1 MVPADSEILERSIRI
16 EARPETVYSFFTD
29 PKKMVLWKGTLAE
42 LDPRPGGI
50 YRVEITGDDIAS
62 GEYVELV
69 PYNRIVFT
77 WGWEGEDSPLLPGSS
92 TVEITLVEDHGATL
106 LTLRHLGLPAPLIK
120 THGEGWDHFLPR
132 LQAAAEGRQAQTDAW
147 TM

>member
-50 YRVEITGDDIAS
+50 YRVEITGNDIAR

-106 LTLRHLGLPAPLIK
+106 LTLRHLGLPSPLVK
-120 THGEGWDHFLPR
+120 THAEGWDHFLPR
-132 LQAAAEGRQAQTDAW
+132 LQTAAEGRQAQTDAW